1 MTHVHYQPDEIAYV
15 FTRKHW
21 FILVRDAFVPALA
34 LLAPFVFWGT
44 AGANG
49 ASIDQPT
56 LWLFFTAVWLLVWW
70 MVLMTIWTNYSL
82 DQWVVTDRRV
92 VYMEQ
97 HYLFYRDNVSLR
109 IERIQ
114 DVSVRFRGPI
124 QMLLNFGTLQIQTAG
139 ASAEFTEAKG
149 IPDPETVKNEILRQV
164 DRYTEIHVKNFRE
177 SDLYYSSDT
186 DMDGV

>member
-1 MTHVHYQPDEIAYV
+1 MTNVHYQPDEIAYV

-21 FILVRDAFVPALA
+21 FMLVRNAFVPALA
-34 LLAPFVFWGT
+34 LLTPFILWGV

-49 ASIDQPT
+49 ATILQPT
-56 LWLFFTAVWLLVWW
+56 LWLFITAAWLLVWW
-70 MVLMTIWTNYSL
+70 MVLMTVWTNYAL

-114 DVSVRFRGPI
+114 DVNVRIRGPI
-124 QMLLNFGTLQIQTAG
+124 EMLLNFGTLQIQTAG
-139 ASAEFTEAKG
+139 ASAEFTEVEG
-149 IPDPETVKNEILRQV
+149 IPNPEEVKNEILRQI
-164 DRYTEIHVKNFRE
+164 DLYTEVHVRNLSE
-177 SDLYYSSDT
+177 SEYEDLSA
-186 DMDGV
+186 DGL